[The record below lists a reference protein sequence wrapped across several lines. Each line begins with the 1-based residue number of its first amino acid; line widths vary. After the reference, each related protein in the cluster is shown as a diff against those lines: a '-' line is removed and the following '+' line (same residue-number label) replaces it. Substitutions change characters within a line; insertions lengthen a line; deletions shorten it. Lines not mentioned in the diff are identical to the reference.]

1 MDEAPQAIV
10 REKEMDKMS
19 KESIEELK
27 AIARTI
33 RSRTVMTSATA
44 KIPHL
49 GSCLSCIEILI
60 YIYWKELKINPEYPE
75 DPERD
80 RFILSKGHGAPVLF
94 QVLAERGF
102 FPIERLREFGKPGS
116 VFH

>member
-80 RFILSKGHGAPVLF
+80 RFILSKVMGRRCYFKYL
-94 QVLAERGF
+94 Q
-102 FPIERLREFGKPGS
+102 REDFS
-116 VFH
+116 NRASWRIR

>member
-33 RSRTVMTSATA
+33 RSRTVMTSATR
-44 KIPHL
+44 KFHTWF
-49 GSCLSCIEILI
+49 LSIVHRDIDLYLLERT
-60 YIYWKELKINPEYPE
+60 E
-75 DPERD
+75 D
-80 RFILSKGHGAPVLF
+80 
-94 QVLAERGF
+94 
-102 FPIERLREFGKPGS
+102 
-116 VFH
+116 